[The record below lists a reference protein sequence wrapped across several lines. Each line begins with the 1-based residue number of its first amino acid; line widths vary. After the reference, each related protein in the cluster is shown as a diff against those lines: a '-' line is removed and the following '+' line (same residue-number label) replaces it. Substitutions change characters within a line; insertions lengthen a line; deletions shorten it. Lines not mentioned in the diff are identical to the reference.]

1 MPVKSGHASRPVS
14 AHYTRIFASRFP
26 PAATGAAA
34 GGASASGS
42 ACRAA
47 PRPLRL
53 RPMSAGSAVY
63 FFSDAHLGAD
73 PFAEEAERER
83 QLHEFLT
90 SLVGHASHLYI
101 VGDLFDFWFEYR
113 HAIPRR
119 HFATLAVLRRLRQAG
134 VTITYL
140 NGNHDFWL
148 GPFLSRELGIFTHDG
163 PLDANH
169 QGRRI
174 WMHHGDG
181 LLGGDLG
188 YKLLKKV
195 IRHPVS
201 IALYGLLHPDIGI
214 PLAAFFSRASRHSRD
229 SRLFDDERLWQRI
242 ALPRFAEGHDAVM
255 VGHLHHALERREGE
269 RCFFVLGD
277 WIERLTYVVLEDGE
291 FRLRRWGE

>member
-1 MPVKSGHASRPVS
+1 
-14 AHYTRIFASRFP
+14 
-26 PAATGAAA
+26 
-34 GGASASGS
+34 
-42 ACRAA
+42 
-47 PRPLRL
+47 
-53 RPMSAGSAVY
+53 MSAGSAVY

-73 PFAEEAERER
+73 PFAQEAEREQ
-83 QLHEFLT
+83 QLHDFLT
-90 SLVGHASHLYI
+90 SLIGRATHLYI

-119 HFATLAVLRRLRQAG
+119 HFATLAVLRQLRQAG
-134 VTITYL
+134 VMITYL

-148 GPFLSRELGIFTHDG
+148 GPFLSRELGVVTHDG
-163 PLDANH
+163 PLAAHH

-188 YKLLKKV
+188 YQLLKRV
-195 IRHPVS
+195 IRHPLS
-201 IALYGLLHPDIGI
+201 IGLYGLLHPDLGI

-229 SRLFDDERLWQRI
+229 SRLFDEEMLWRRI

-255 VGHLHHALERREGE
+255 VGHLHHVLERRDGE

-277 WIERLTYVVLEDGE
+277 WIERLTYVVLEAGE